1 VVPEDGRGL
10 PASRQEINMKRMPR
24 ELVLATGLAALLI
37 PLAALPAAAHGSKK
51 QGDLVLTVGFGSE
64 PAFAGEVN
72 SVQLLLV
79 HDGKPVTD
87 LGKGGKVDV
96 EVTSEAADDA
106 KLNMEL
112 EPRFEVGE
120 WGTPGDY
127 RADFIPTSVG
137 NYTFHFTGTIQG
149 EKVDTKF
156 TSVKDGFDAVKDP
169 ATAQFP
175 IKQPTTNQLSE
186 RLDQEVQRAND
197 TVAAA
202 QNKADDQVATARLL
216 AIIGLVAGLAGLG
229 VGVFALTR
237 KRA

>member
-1 VVPEDGRGL
+1 MR
-10 PASRQEINMKRMPR
+10 RMLR
-24 ELVLATGLAALLI
+24 ALVLATGMAALLV

-51 QGDLVLTVGFGSE
+51 QGDLVLTVGFGNE
-64 PAFAGEVN
+64 PAYAGEVN

-106 KLNMEL
+106 KLNMEM

-120 WGTPGDY
+120 FGTPGDY

-149 EKVDTKF
+149 EQVDMKF

-169 ATAQFP
+169 ATVQFP
-175 IKQPTTNQLSE
+175 VKQPTTNQVSE
-186 RLDQEVQRAND
+186 RLDREVQRAND
-197 TVAAA
+197 AVAAA
-202 QNKADDQVATARLL
+202 QNQADDQVATARLL
-216 AIIGLVAGLAGLG
+216 AIVGLVVGLAGLG